1 MSRRLA
7 HGPVVRRPAAKKP
20 SSDLAAQVGEELTR
34 ARNGRGRPQMAAIL
48 GWKTDMP
55 LFHLEHGRANPT
67 LAHVEKVA
75 AAYGGHLEVIFVS
88 DHPSDGDDG

>member
-1 MSRRLA
+1 
-7 HGPVVRRPAAKKP
+7 VRPAAKNKKDP
-20 SSDLAAQVGEELTR
+20 SSELAAQVGAELTR
-34 ARNGRGRPQMAAIL
+34 ARNSRGRPQIAAIL

-75 AAYGGHLEVIFVS
+75 AAYGGHFEVIFVS
-88 DHPSDGDDG
+88 DHGSGDGGG